1 MQIRREEPR
10 DHDAVRTLLTASF
23 EGDEPRLAESL
34 RDGPDGLPAL
44 TLVAEVS
51 GAIAGVVVG
60 SRATVDGWSAIAL
73 GPLAVLPR
81 FRGHGIG
88 RALVRS
94 FVLVAGL
101 RGERLVGVVGDPA
114 FYGELGFVP
123 AANLGIAPQE
133 AGWAASF
140 QVAALPAFRPGQR
153 GVFRYAAPFT
163 G

>member
-1 MQIRREEPR
+1 MLIRREEPR

-23 EGDEPRLAESL
+23 EGDEPRLVERL
-34 RDGPDGLPAL
+34 RGGPDGLPEL
-44 TLVAEVS
+44 TLVAEIS
-51 GAIAGVVVG
+51 GAIAGLVVG
-60 SRATVDGWSAIAL
+60 SRATVDGRNAVAL

-101 RGERLVGVVGDPA
+101 RGERLVGALGDPA
-114 FYGELGFVP
+114 FYGDLGFVP
-123 AANLGIAPQE
+123 AANLGIRPQE
-133 AGWAASF
+133 SGWAANF
-140 QVAALPAFRPGQR
+140 QVAALPAYVPAQR
-153 GVFRYAAPFT
+153 GVFRYAAPFS